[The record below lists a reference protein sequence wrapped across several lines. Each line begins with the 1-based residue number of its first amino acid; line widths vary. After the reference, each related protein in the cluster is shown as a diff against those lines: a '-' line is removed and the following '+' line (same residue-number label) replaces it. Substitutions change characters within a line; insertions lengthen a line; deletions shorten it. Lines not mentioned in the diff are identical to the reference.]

1 MRARKRAES
10 GGDGREDVAGVARL
24 APAFAGRGADRDGR
38 GAAGSAKE
46 QRRPLAADLPA
57 RKASEGDTVLRRR
70 MARAGVA
77 AVAGGYEEQGD
88 DDQERAGHGATPMS
102 SVPVRPA
109 SRRAVS
115 AAASSAISCE
125 YTLHFCAT
133 S

>member
-24 APAFAGRGADRDGR
+24 APALAGRGADRDGR

-57 RKASEGDTVLRRR
+57 RKASEGDTVLRRG

-77 AVAGGYEEQGD
+77 AVGAGGQKDEDADEELP
-88 DDQERAGHGATPMS
+88 GHRVTPMS

-125 YTLHFCAT
+125 
-133 S
+133 